1 MTKIIKS
8 LSVIAFV
15 GVIAIGGTIAYFS
28 DTETSPGNTFTAG
41 AIDLTVDSEQHY
53 NGNICTETSTA
64 GVYEWV
70 GEAEYPVA
78 GTTCYG
84 TWEATDLGVEKFF
97 DFNDIKPGDS
107 GENTISLH
115 VEGNDAY
122 ACMDIMVTK
131 NDDMT
136 CTGPELKADADP
148 TCVDPGT
155 EFDGELAQNIYFT
168 AWEDD
173 GNNVWDLDEDLI
185 LVNHIFRSSGES
197 FTLANYNKG
206 PLTGGTTTYI
216 GLAWCAG
223 QMVVIKGGTSEY
235 PTNIIS
241 CRGAGMK
248 NDCQTDSME
257 LKIAFRAEQER
268 HNRYFTCALPY

>member
-1 MTKIIKS
+1 MIKIIKS
-8 LSVIAFV
+8 LAVIAFV

-70 GEAEYPVA
+70 GEAEYPVV
-78 GTTCYG
+78 GTSCSG
-84 TWEATDLGVEKFF
+84 TWEATDIGVEKFF

-115 VEGNDAY
+115 IEGNDAY
-122 ACMDIMVTK
+122 GCMDILLTK

-136 CTGPELKADADP
+136 CTESELEADADP

-155 EFDGELAQNIYFT
+155 EFDGELAQKMSFFVWNDDGDNVWEYGERIIIPRRNFDFT
-168 AWEDD
+168 A
-173 GNNVWDLDEDLI
+173 GA
-185 LVNHIFRSSGES
+185 SYM
-197 FTLANYNKG
+197 LANFGEG
-206 PLTGGTTTYI
+206 PLTLTGGETEYI

-223 QMVVIKGGTSEY
+223 
-235 PTNIIS
+235 NIIPV
-241 CRGAGMK
+241 GDPAGNSILCSGHAIR

-257 LKIAFRAEQER
+257 LKITFRAEQTR
-268 HNRYFTCALPY
+268 HNENFSCILPH